1 MRPELVVLDFDGTFT
16 RVDDE
21 AVPFL
26 EAYQAG
32 LEALLNVPIA
42 PEWERARAII
52 QADPDR
58 YGWQH
63 DGRIVAPSHADPYIL
78 ATTIAQLLLQEHH
91 GSVAQGATESLFRQA
106 YATAGTV
113 FRHDARNVVEH
124 VLGLGVPVFVV
135 TNSHTV
141 DVQRKLDRLGIDRD
155 RLEVRGDARKWM
167 IREPEVPDP
176 RFDAIPAELHVEG
189 LGRPMYLR
197 RGSYFDVLS
206 ELWKRTGTSPEGT
219 FVCGDIY
226 ELDLALPAALGARV
240 HMVGRP
246 STPAYER
253 EAVRA
258 AGGTFSTEL
267 IGALAA
273 LG

>member
-32 LEALLNVPIA
+32 LQALLEQPIV
-42 PEWERARAII
+42 PEWERARGII
-52 QADPDR
+52 EAAPDR

-63 DGRIVAPSHADPYIL
+63 EGRIVAPSHADPYIL

-91 GSVAQGATESLFRQA
+91 GAVAPGVTESLFRQA
-106 YATAGTV
+106 YARAGTV
-113 FRHDARNVVEH
+113 FRTDAKRVVEH
-124 VLGLGVPVFVV
+124 VLELGVPVFVV

-141 DVQRKLDRLGIDRD
+141 DVQRKIERLGVDVA
-155 RLEVRGDARKWM
+155 RLEIRGDARKYV
-167 IREPEVPDP
+167 IRAPEVADA
-176 RFDAIPAELHVEG
+176 RFDALPAELQVEG

-197 RGSYFDVLS
+197 RGCYFDVLR
-206 ELWKRTGTSPEGT
+206 ELWERTGSSPETT

-226 ELDLALPAALGARV
+226 ELDLAMPARLGACV

-246 STPAYER
+246 STPTYER

-267 IGALAA
+267 AGALDA
-273 LG
+273 LD